1 MNAIVELVGK
11 IFQTLEISQLA
22 FIQMALVLVL
32 VFLLSMTLIR
42 PILSTFQERERRTTR
57 PVEES
62 RVLLAEAEAK
72 TAEYEDS
79 LRKAAAES
87 LAGKRR
93 KMEESGRAERKRI
106 EEAVEE
112 SNRRVEEMKARIAA
126 EKEETAGALRI
137 EVPRLA
143 VEIAVKVLG
152 RPVA

>member
-1 MNAIVELVGK
+1 MDAIVELVGK

-22 FIQMALVLVL
+22 FIQMALVLAL

-79 LRKAAAES
+79 LRKAAES

-126 EKEETAGALRI
+126 EKEEAAGALRI

>member
-1 MNAIVELVGK
+1 MELVSK
-11 IFQTLEISQLA
+11 IFQTLEIGQPA
-22 FIQMALVLVL
+22 FLQMALVLVL

-42 PILSTFQERERRTTR
+42 PILSTFQERERRTTK

-62 RVLLAEAEAK
+62 RALLADAEAR
-72 TAEYEDS
+72 TTLYEES

-93 KMEESGRAERKRI
+93 KMEESGRTERKRI
-106 EEAVEE
+106 EEAIEE
-112 SNRRVEEMKARIAA
+112 SNRRVEEMKVRIAA
-126 EKEETAGALRI
+126 EKEETARTLRE

-143 VEIAVKVLG
+143 VEIAGKVLG

>member
-1 MNAIVELVGK
+1 MELVGK

-22 FIQMALVLVL
+22 FLQMALVVVL
-32 VFLLSMTLIR
+32 VFILSATLVR
-42 PILSTFQERERRTTR
+42 PILSTFQERERRTTL

-62 RVLLAEAEAK
+62 KAFLADAEIK
-72 TAEYEDS
+72 TAKYEES
-79 LRKAAAES
+79 LRKAAAEA

-106 EEAVEE
+106 EGVLEE
-112 SNRRVEEMKARIAA
+112 SNRRVEEMKARIDV
-126 EKEETAGALRI
+126 EKEETAKALRA

-143 VEIAVKVLG
+143 VEIAGKVLG